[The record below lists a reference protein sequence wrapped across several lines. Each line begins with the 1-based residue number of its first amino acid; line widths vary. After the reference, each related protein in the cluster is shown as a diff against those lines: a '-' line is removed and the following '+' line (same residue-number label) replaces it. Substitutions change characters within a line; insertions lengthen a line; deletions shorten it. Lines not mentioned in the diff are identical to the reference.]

1 LSDVSKKN
9 GRKRSLLEWGEAL
22 RRDMAQGDDPDWPEV
37 VEAMDELAGE
47 PWPEVAGV
55 DELAEDPSGE
65 DAGFC

>member
-1 LSDVSKKN
+1 
-9 GRKRSLLEWGEAL
+9 
-22 RRDMAQGDDPDWPEV
+22 MAQGDDPDWPEV